1 MRRRKIDLSKYGLI
15 QKYQVPLGKWRLLVY
30 WLPAIFVAYFGWHLY
45 IMLHLRF
52 YPVYRAVPGPEFMP
66 YILLFAIMLLL
77 FITLIWRPGRVI
89 AFQEGI
95 YVHPGL
101 WAARDPARFPTFI
114 PWSELRQIVR
124 TPYRTMRMSIV
135 GIKPTHEV
143 ILPDNLH
150 KQFDE
155 IQDQILH
162 MQTRGKVE
170 IIDLEDITNYSLAE
184 YGSPLQDIYGLSP
197 GIVIFLPLLRAF
209 IRDIRFVHSKL
220 DFLSSYGD
228 VTWLALIPVISGIAI
243 LIVIGVMVRFF
254 RLGWFKSRLIVY
266 RRGLLRIAQGMGAFT
281 RWEELLSI
289 EKVKPGV
296 YKLQPVDER
305 VKPYD
310 MNIGKAHDTEFER
323 ILNRLG
329 KLAG

>member
-1 MRRRKIDLSKYGLI
+1 MRRRKIDLSDYGLI
-15 QKYQVPLGKWRLLVY
+15 QEYQVPLGKWRVLIY
-30 WLPAIFVAYFGWHLY
+30 GLPAIFAAYFVWHIYHL
-45 IMLHLRF
+45 LHF
-52 YPVYRAVPGPEFMP
+52 KFDPGYKSIPGPEFMP
-66 YILLFAIMLLL
+66 YILLFGILLLL
-77 FITLIWRPGRVI
+77 FITLIWRPGKVI

-101 WAARDPARFPTFI
+101 WAARDPARSPTFI
-114 PWSELRQIVR
+114 PWREVRQIVR

-135 GIKPTHEV
+135 GSEPTHEV
-143 ILPDNLH
+143 ILPDNLR
-150 KQFDE
+150 KQFAE
-155 IQDQILH
+155 IQDQVLH
-162 MQTRGKVE
+162 MQTRGDVE

-197 GIVIFLPLLRAF
+197 FIVIFLPLLRVF
-209 IRDIRFVHSKL
+209 VSDIRFVQSNL
-220 DFLSSYGD
+220 GLLSTYSD
-228 VTWLALIPVISGIAI
+228 APWLGLIPVISGVAI
-243 LIVIGVMVRFF
+243 LIVIGMTVRFY
-254 RLGWFKSRLIVY
+254 RLGWFKSRLIIY

-281 RWEELLSI
+281 RWEELQSI

-296 YKLQPVDER
+296 YKLHPVDER

-310 MNIGKAHDTEFER
+310 MNIGKTHDTEFER